1 MTARITR
8 DFHFVAGVYFEDE
21 LYMNTYDLNIH
32 FSVESTLIAEQNI
45 ALERIKYLIHSID
58 NHVFI
63 NNQNEASI
71 EKLKNSN
78 VRVCIIPEE
87 PYDQIIAIM
96 LLVKINS
103 ITEGRLIAD
112 DIGLMSRMSDGVSCL
127 HSIDENTGPFRLK
140 GWWNDSSPKI
150 SNQTVKT
157 KKIVKL
163 KKSDNN
169 WDDLGLGWIA
179 KKESNST
186 SEIVFASFESKTE
199 K

>member
-21 LYMNTYDLNIH
+21 LYMNTYDFNAH
-32 FSVESTLIAEQNI
+32 FSVESSSIAEQNI
-45 ALERIKYLIHSID
+45 ALERIKYLFHSID
-58 NHVFI
+58 NYVFI
-63 NNQNEASI
+63 NNQNEAAI
-71 EKLKNSN
+71 EKLKNAN
-78 VRVCIIPEE
+78 VRVCAIPDE
-87 PYDQIIAIM
+87 PYDQIICIM
-96 LLVKINS
+96 LMVKINA
-103 ITEGRLIAD
+103 ITEGRMIAD
-112 DIGLMSRMSDGVSCL
+112 DVSLMSRMSDGVSCL
-127 HSIDENTGPFRLK
+127 HSVDENIGPFRLK
-140 GWWNDSSPKI
+140 GWWTDCSPKI

-163 KKSDNN
+163 KKSESN
-169 WDDLGLGWIA
+169 WDDLGLGWIS